1 MREPTDETAVAT
13 PSEPEPSAPE
23 PSALEPSISA
33 VVNTPDEEE
42 AEPWVL
48 RLGNYLKGQKK
59 EAAAPPEETPWAVK
73 LGSYLNDRQPGPWS
87 IIANEKPQDPLALR
101 LGTFLNE
108 LGGSS
113 NAEGDSNDPDPRKPL
128 VLRLGNYL
136 NGNAVPTPPTST
148 EVEVP
153 PPPPPP
159 PLPVPAALA
168 AEGAPTSEAPLVT
181 IDGAADALAP
191 EASAADEGETAQSAA
206 P

>member
-1 MREPTDETAVAT
+1 MRETDETAVAT
-13 PSEPEPSAPE
+13 PSEPEPGAPE
-23 PSALEPSISA
+23 PSALAPSVSA
-33 VVNTPDEEE
+33 VVNTPDGEEG
-42 AEPWVL
+42 EPWVL

-59 EAAAPPEETPWAVK
+59 EAAAPLEETPWAVK
-73 LGSYLNDRQPGPWS
+73 LGSYLNDRKPGPWS

-113 NAEGDSNDPDPRKPL
+113 NAEGDSTEPDPRKPL

-136 NGNAVPTPPTST
+136 NGNAVPTLPTST

>member
-87 IIANEKPQDPLALR
+87 IIANEKPQDPLVR
-101 LGTFLNE
+101 
-108 LGGSS
+108 S
-113 NAEGDSNDPDPRKPL
+113 
-128 VLRLGNYL
+128 V
-136 NGNAVPTPPTST
+136 
-148 EVEVP
+148 
-153 PPPPPP
+153 
-159 PLPVPAALA
+159 
-168 AEGAPTSEAPLVT
+168 GARAY
-181 IDGAADALAP
+181 
-191 EASAADEGETAQSAA
+191 
-206 P
+206 